1 MTKRGKIIS
10 GVLGVVALAGAG
22 GVGLASSRD
31 KGVEVR
37 TETITT
43 RDLVSVVTASGVI
56 QPKRKVDISADI
68 SGRVIQVAVI
78 EGQTVNRGDLLIR
91 IDPTQFEALVR
102 RSEAAVA
109 QARAQ
114 AAQARANLAQAENA
128 ARRAE
133 QLSAGDRLISN
144 QELEQAR
151 THLRVAQAQDEAARF
166 GVSQTEASLSEA
178 RETLRKTTIV
188 SPMAGRVTRLNI
200 DEGETAVVGTMN
212 NAGSLLLTVAD
223 LSVMEASVKVDETD
237 VPRISHGDSATLK
250 IDAFPNQVFTGRVTR
265 ISNSAIQGP
274 MGGNTSTQQAVDFEV
289 IITLNVPP
297 AELRPDLSAT
307 ADIVTDARN
316 RVTTVPIIAVT
327 VRDPDGKKIL
337 GGDEDEDAPPGQEEA
352 KDPEASAAETE
363 GVFVARGG
371 KAEFIPVQVGIAGDR
386 YFEVIEGLQVG
397 DTVVAGPYGAVR
409 DLEDGDPIRTP
420 AAPVAKRRSAVTKG
434 AK

>member
-1 MTKRGKIIS
+1 MTKRGRIIA
-10 GVLGVVALAGAG
+10 GVVAAVAVVGLG
-22 GVGLASSRD
+22 GVGIASTRD

-37 TETITT
+37 TETIGR

-68 SGRVIQVAVI
+68 SGRVIEVAVV
-78 EGQTVNRGDLLIR
+78 EGQTVSRGDLLIR
-91 IDPTQFEALVR
+91 IDPTQYEALVR

-114 AAQARANLAQAENA
+114 SAQARANLAQAENA

-151 THLRVAQAQDEAARF
+151 TQLRVTQAQEEAARF
-166 GVSQTEASLSEA
+166 AVSQAEASLSEA
-178 RETLRKTTIV
+178 RETLRKATIV

-212 NAGSLLLTVAD
+212 NPGSLLLTVAD

-237 VPRISHGDSATLK
+237 VPRITFGDSATLK
-250 IDAFPNQVFTGRVTR
+250 VDAFPNQVFTGKVTR
-265 ISNSAIQGP
+265 ISNSAIQGATS
-274 MGGNTSTQQAVDFEV
+274 GNASTQQAVDFEV
-289 IITLNVPP
+289 IITLDSPP
-297 AELRPDLSAT
+297 AQLRPDLSAT

-316 RVTTVPIIAVT
+316 DVPTVPIIAVT

-337 GGDEDEDAPPGQEEA
+337 GGDDDDTPEEL
-352 KDPEASAAETE
+352 KSEDPEKSAAETE

-371 KAEFIPVQVGIAGDR
+371 KAEFVPVQVGIAGDR
-386 YFEVIEGLQVG
+386 YFEVIKGLQMG

-409 DLEDGDPIRTP
+409 DLEDGDAIRTQAAP
-420 AAPVAKRRSAVTKG
+420 REETAAPVTKEAK
-434 AK
+434 